1 MGNCALCCIRIEQSI
16 LRSAYPE
23 KTLVSLFSY
32 FVFFDASLPVSFV
45 FRVHGPVFRKSS
57 LFLPSDAAF

>member
-1 MGNCALCCIRIEQSI
+1 MGDRALCYIRIERSI
-16 LRSAYPE
+16 LWSASPE

-32 FVFFDASLPVSFV
+32 FVSFDASLPVFSA
-45 FRVHGPVFRKSS
+45 HDLVFRKSS